1 MYKIIA
7 KSRLNSIMHK
17 ITVEAPRV
25 AKNTKPG
32 QFVMIMIDESGERIP
47 LTICDSDPLK
57 GSVTLIFQEA
67 GKTTKSLAAL
77 NSGDML
83 ANVAGPLGRPTVV
96 TKVGKIVLIGGGV
109 GTAELVPI
117 AKFAKEIGNKQTAVI
132 GARSKELL
140 ILAEELKRL
149 VDRLIITTDDGS
161 QGEKGVVTI
170 PLNRLLESEK
180 FDLAYCVGPDIMMK
194 KVCETTRPF
203 GLKTIVSL
211 DANMIDATGMCGTCR
226 VMVGGETRFTCVDG
240 PEFDGHQVD
249 FDEFMAR
256 QKRFQKEE
264 KASLSEFCKHC
275 RQS

>member
-264 KASLSEFCKHC
+264 GTSLSEFCKHC